1 MGRPARQMR
10 APVEALSVRIG
21 GSAMVKMINGL
32 FGNEMY
38 VSDDRV
44 NEYLAAGHKLA
55 AEKPV
60 VKEKK
65 RSPKKS
71 KKK

>member
-1 MGRPARQMR
+1 
-10 APVEALSVRIG
+10 
-21 GSAMVKMINGL
+21 MVKMINGL

-60 VKEKK
+60 VNEKK
-65 RSPKKS
+65 RAPKKS